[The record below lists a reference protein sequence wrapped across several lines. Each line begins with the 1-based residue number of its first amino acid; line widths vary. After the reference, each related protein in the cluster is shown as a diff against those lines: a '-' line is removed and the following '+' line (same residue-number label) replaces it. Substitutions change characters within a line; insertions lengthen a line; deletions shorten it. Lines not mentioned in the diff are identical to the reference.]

1 LSTLLAA
8 GGGGHQSV
16 PRNLMKGV
24 HALSSAPTGRPNNDS
39 CGGFFSRTLEPVSP
53 RLQLHIVDETDST
66 QDEARRML
74 HEIFNEER
82 PAEAEGSGSGG
93 SGTDDASTSQSC
105 RNLGGSTPGSGTAY
119 AVMAKRQTSGRGT
132 QGRTWEAG
140 AGNLFL
146 TVCLPM
152 DAVPVRITLLPLQV
166 AVLVAK
172 LVHNVVA
179 QHSPNSVKTASKR
192 TTVKWPNDVLV
203 DQRKISGTLIE
214 NVIVS
219 SNKRSGGDAWLLIG
233 VGINVESAPTLD
245 SSSPGKHGRQSISL
259 RDALPTDAELP
270 SAIELGT
277 ALASQMVDWAF
288 LVEEG
293 VDEGDEDSANRRHK
307 RAMREAKV
315 IEDWREFAAWGT
327 RYELR
332 GRTVEEEIVAGF
344 RGETVT
350 TLDIEPDGQLLVVD
364 SNGSER
370 RLVADY
376 LF

>member
-1 LSTLLAA
+1 LRLL
-8 GGGGHQSV
+8 V
-16 PRNLMKGV
+16 
-24 HALSSAPTGRPNNDS
+24 
-39 CGGFFSRTLEPVSP
+39 
-53 RLQLHIVDETDST
+53 VDETDST

-74 HEIFNEER
+74 HEIFKEER
-82 PAEAEGSGSGG
+82 PEEAESAGTDGSGSGA
-93 SGTDDASTSQSC
+93 DEFSTQSC
-105 RNLGGSTPGSGTAY
+105 LPLGASSESGNPTAY
-119 AVMAKRQTSGRGT
+119 AVMSKRQTSGRGT

-140 AGNLFL
+140 SGNLFL

-172 LVHNVVA
+172 LVHSVVS
-179 QHSPNSVKTASKR
+179 QHSPNDDNDKTSPKR

-214 NVIVS
+214 NVIVNS
-219 SNKRSGGDAWLLIG
+219 KQSGGGGDAWLLIG

-259 RDALPTDAELP
+259 RELLPNGAALP

-277 ALASQMVDWAF
+277 SLASQLVDWAY
-288 LVEEG
+288 LVNEDERA
-293 VDEGDEDSANRRHK
+293 DEGDRGSANRQQM
-307 RAMREAKV
+307 RARRETKV
-315 IEDWREFAAWGT
+315 IDDWREFAAWGT

-332 GRTVEEEIVAGF
+332 GKTVEEETTRSF
-344 RGETVT
+344 RGESVT
-350 TLDIEPDGQLLVVD
+350 TLDIEPDGQLVVVD
-364 SNGSER
+364 STGTER